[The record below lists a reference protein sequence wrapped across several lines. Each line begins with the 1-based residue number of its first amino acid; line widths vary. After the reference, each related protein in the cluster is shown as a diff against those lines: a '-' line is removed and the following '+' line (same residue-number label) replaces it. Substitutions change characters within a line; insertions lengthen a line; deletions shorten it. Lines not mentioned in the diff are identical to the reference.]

1 MENHEIEIIR
11 MFGRERQTLDNELT
25 AALMSGD
32 YDRYSELNFKSEEE
46 TKLFNSFLK
55 IINQREENSDV

>member
-1 MENHEIEIIR
+1 MENHEIIR
-11 MFGRERQTLDNELT
+11 MFGRERQALDNELT

-32 YDRYSELNFKSEEE
+32 YDHYSELNFKSEEE